1 MKELDNLTTKN
12 YEVAILLP
20 CCDEEAAIASV
31 VQDFKQHIPD
41 ASIYVYDNNSSDN
54 TIRCAEGAGAIVR
67 REPMQGKGNV
77 VRRMFADIEAD
88 IFIMSDGDGTYDIS
102 TSPELV
108 RQLITEQ
115 LDMIVGVRVPEKGAH
130 RKGHSFGNFI
140 FNKIIFFIFEDKYTD
155 IFSGFRIFSK
165 RFVKTFPAL
174 SKGFEVET
182 EICIHALDLDVP
194 LKEVPVRY
202 SKRIAGSSSKLRTFS
217 DGFVIL
223 RTIVSMFREVKPF
236 TFFNIISVVLMF
248 VAFLIGYPLV
258 VTWIETGL
266 VPRIPTAIIVMGL
279 IVLSF
284 ICVTCGLVLDCVA
297 RGRKESKRLSYLTFP
312 IFPK

>member
-31 VQDFKQHIPD
+31 VQDFKQYLPD

-130 RKGHSFGNFI
+130 RKGHGFGNFI

>member
-1 MKELDNLTTKN
+1 MTKSNNSIIKN

-20 CCDEEAAIASV
+20 CCNEEAAIANV
-31 VQDFKQHIPD
+31 VRDFKQYLPD
-41 ASIYVYDNNSSDN
+41 ALIYVYDNNSSDN
-54 TIRCAEGAGAIVR
+54 TIRLAEGAGAIVR
-67 REPMQGKGNV
+67 QEPMQGKGNV

-88 IFIMSDGDGTYDIS
+88 IYVMSDGDGTYNIS

-108 RQLITEQ
+108 RQLIAEQ
-115 LDMIVGVRVPEKGAH
+115 LDMIVGVRVPEKGAY
-130 RKGHSFGNFI
+130 RRGHSFGNFI
-140 FNKIIFFIFEDKYTD
+140 FNKIIFLIFEDRYTD
-155 IFSGFRIFSK
+155 IFSGYRIFSK

-182 EICIHALDLDVP
+182 EICIHALDLDIP

-223 RTIVSMFREVKPF
+223 RTIVSMFKEVKPF
-236 TFFNIISVVLMF
+236 AFFNSISAILIFM
-248 VAFLIGYPLV
+248 AFLIGYPLV
-258 VTWIETGL
+258 ITWIETGF

-297 RGRKESKRLSYLTFP
+297 RGRKETKRLSYLKFP

>member
-31 VQDFKQHIPD
+31 VQDFKQYLPD

-115 LDMIVGVRVPEKGAH
+115 LDMIVGVGVPEKGAH
-130 RKGHSFGNFI
+130 RKGHGFGNFI

-266 VPRIPTAIIVMGL
+266 VPRVPTAIIVMGL

-297 RGRKESKRLSYLTFP
+297 RGRKEAKRLSYLTFP